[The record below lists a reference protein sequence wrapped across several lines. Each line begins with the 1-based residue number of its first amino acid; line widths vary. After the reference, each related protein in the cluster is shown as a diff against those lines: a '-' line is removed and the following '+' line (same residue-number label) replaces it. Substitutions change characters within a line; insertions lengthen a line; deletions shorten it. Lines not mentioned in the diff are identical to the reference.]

1 MNSNRLE
8 EEDNNLDP
16 VNLEIANGQTFL
28 TDEQNQ
34 ILIGDSNVEVG
45 NSHDYELQA
54 EKMSYHSTMT
64 SGA

>member
-45 NSHDYELQA
+45 NSHDYEL
-54 EKMSYHSTMT
+54 
-64 SGA
+64 